1 MTATAAATALA
12 PTRARMLRDAANQA
26 ARILADARR
35 EADGITSQARQE
47 AEQTVSLAR
56 AAGRAQAV
64 RQAAEARRQARS
76 DARSALLSA
85 QCEAYDELRVRVR
98 AAVDGLRSEP
108 GYERLLEAL
117 TRMAQLEAGP
127 GATISASEEA
137 ASWPVLLACS
147 LIARC
152 RGSPTWPSRR
162 CTWRCGSCGHRDCC
176 GASGSG
182 ERAARRGGG
191 ASWGGNVDVV
201 ELGERK
207 LPGEVVAICGDVTTV
222 QAYST
227 PGA

>member
-12 PTRARMLRDAANQA
+12 PTRARMLRDAANQV

-35 EADGITSQARQE
+35 EADGITAQARQE

-64 RQAAEARRQARS
+64 PQAAEVRRQARS

-98 AAVDGLRSEP
+98 VAVDGLRSEP

-127 GATISASEEA
+127 GATITASEDGGVVA
-137 ASWPVLLACS
+137 RCPGVLVDCS
-147 LIARC
+147 LPRLA
-152 RGSPTWPSRR
+152 
-162 CTWRCGSCGHRDCC
+162 DL
-176 GASGSG
+176 A
-182 ERAARRGGG
+182 
-191 ASWGGNVDVV
+191 V
-201 ELGERK
+201 EALD
-207 LPGEVVAICGDVTTV
+207 GEVRELWA
-222 QAYST
+222 
-227 PGA
+227 P